1 MLVLLPPSESKEQQ
15 PRGRALDLGR
25 LSFRELDDARQQVL
39 AAAITTSA
47 RPDAVARLGVPPGV
61 AAEVTRNVDLASHR
75 TTPAA
80 RLYQGVLYDALDL
93 DSLDATARGR
103 ATRWVIITSALFGAV
118 RLSDPLPPYR
128 LPICARLDGMGGL
141 EAHWRA
147 VLDPVMTAAA
157 GRGLVVDCRSSSYV
171 PLWRP
176 TGDLA
181 ERWVQVRVPG
191 ASHHAKHTRG
201 LLTRHLCTTGSTART
216 PAALAEEA
224 AEAFTVELH
233 APPRPGKPWVLD
245 VAAPG

>member
-1 MLVLLPPSESKEQQ
+1 
-15 PRGRALDLGR
+15 
-25 LSFRELDDARQQVL
+25 
-39 AAAITTSA
+39 
-47 RPDAVARLGVPPGV
+47 VA
-61 AAEVTRNVDLASHR
+61 RNVDLATRR
-75 TTPAA
+75 TTTAA

-93 DSLDATARGR
+93 ENLEGPARSR
-103 ATRWVIITSALFGAV
+103 ASRWVVISSPLFGAV
-118 RLSDPLPPYR
+118 RLGDAVAPYR

-176 TGDLA
+176 HGDLA

-201 LLTRHLCTTGSTART
+201 LLTRHLCVIGSTART
-216 PAALAEEA
+216 PDALAQEA
-224 AEAFTVELH
+224 AQAFEVELT
-233 APPRPGKPWVLD
+233 APPRLGRPWVLD
-245 VAAPG
+245 VMPPA